1 MDDDTTVPD
10 TAAAPEAPA
19 EEAPLE
25 ERLAGGVETVKATA
39 DDLKRK
45 LRERLSLLGKK
56 AGESYQSASE
66 AVKGADLGEK
76 ARAIGASIGE
86 RARAIGA
93 GIGERAKGARE
104 GLKKTLT
111 DGKDR
116 ITHAPDPEKQIVQLQ
131 ELVDTM
137 LLYDPVKRTNPTLRD
152 EAMTRVCLVTGTTV
166 EDNAALMETLVEYA
180 AERAGEKGLPY
191 KTVRVDSTY
200 VVDNSSLKSNENL
213 KRLLTQ
219 GTDQNGIA
227 LILVEDADLLY
238 RETDRHGTP
247 LFNNRAR
254 LNYLVKKAMSLGED
268 GEYAGNW
275 LMVLTTADR
284 ASVSA
289 EFKDLINEEI

>member
-76 ARAIGASIGE
+76 AKAIGAS
-86 RARAIGA
+86 
-93 GIGERAKGARE
+93 IGERAKGARE

-268 GEYAGNW
+268 GEYSGNW

>member
-1 MDDDTTVPD
+1 MVDDTTVPD
-10 TAAAPEAPA
+10 TTEAPENTA

-25 ERLAGGVETVKATA
+25 ERLSDADVVRATA
-39 DDLKRK
+39 DDLRRK
-45 LRERLSLLGKK
+45 LRERLNLLGKK
-56 AGESYQSASE
+56 AGESYQSAAD

-76 ARAIGASIGE
+76 AKAIGASIGE
-86 RARAIGA
+86 KMKLFGS
-93 GIGERAKGARE
+93 GLGERARGARE

-116 ITHAPDPEKQIVQLQ
+116 ITHAPNPEKQIVQLQ
-131 ELVDTM
+131 ELVDTL
-137 LLYDPVKRTNPTLRD
+137 LLYDPVKRANPTLRD
-152 EAMTRVCLVTGTTV
+152 EAMTRVALVTGTTV
-166 EDNAALMETLVEYA
+166 EDNAALMETLIEYA

-191 KTVRVDSTY
+191 RTVRVDSTY
-200 VVDNSSLKSNENL
+200 VVDNNTLQSNENL
-213 KRLLTQ
+213 KRLLSQ
-219 GTDQNGIA
+219 GTDKNGIA
-227 LILVEDADLLY
+227 LILVEDADLLF

-254 LNYLVKKAMSLGED
+254 LTYLVKRVGSQAVD

-289 EFKDLINEEI
+289 DFKDIINEEL

>member
-1 MDDDTTVPD
+1 MDDTTAIPD
-10 TAAAPEAPA
+10 DTTTGAPE
-19 EEAPLE
+19 EALLE
-25 ERLAGGVETVKATA
+25 ERLAEGADPARATA
-39 DDLKRK
+39 DDLKRR
-45 LRERLSLLGKK
+45 LRERLNLLGKK
-56 AGESYQSASE
+56 AGESYQNAAD
-66 AVKGADLGEK
+66 AVKDADLGEK

-86 RARAIGA
+86 RARAVGA
-93 GIGERAKGARE
+93 GLGERAKGARE

-111 DGKDR
+111 EGKEK
-116 ITHAPDPEKQIVQLQ
+116 ITHAPNPEKQIVQLQ
-131 ELVDTM
+131 ELVDTL
-137 LLYDPVKRTNPTLRD
+137 LLYDPVKRANPTLRD
-152 EAMTRVCLVTGTTV
+152 EAMTRVALVTGTTV

-191 KTVRVDSTY
+191 RTVRVDSTY

-219 GTDQNGIA
+219 GTDQNGIS

-254 LNYLVKKAMSLGED
+254 LNYLVKKALSLGED

-275 LMVLTTADR
+275 LMLLTTADR

-289 EFKDLINEEI
+289 EFKNLINEEI